1 MRKIKRARRKS
12 VAPLGLGKCRS
23 ARKCRLRLGKCRGRC
38 PLERAELSLL
48 MRLRR
53 GRQSARLRRL
63 EGRRWCGEGE
73 TQRNNISL
81 NLGPGAEGALLKRRR
96 RAIGN
101 SIFNSAPRSALS
113 SEATLAEALCADT
126 CRAPKGRHFRA
137 LYERDTSGG
146 IAAAT
151 FFCFFFI

>member
-1 MRKIKRARRKS
+1 MSPLWGSAS
-12 VAPLGLGKCRS
+12 VASLESVGFAS
-23 ARKCRLRLGKCRGRC
+23 ASVAS
-38 PLERAELSLL
+38 LERAELSLL